1 MKPKRR
7 LNLIIGRKQI
17 AVAGLAVLLGAA
29 VYVNYLYSSPK
40 KVQTAEPRTAE
51 TEAETARYGEI
62 RFVDAKSGGTEVS
75 VGSEPT
81 DEYFAQA
88 RLDKQKS
95 RDESL
100 EVLRSFWYG
109 GDSTGDEL
117 EVIAGDVKAV
127 SGYVETESKIE
138 NLLKAQGFSDALC
151 YLTGST
157 ANVIVRTAGLDTAQA
172 AQIKSTLLGEIAIP
186 AENITIVEIK

>member
-1 MKPKRR
+1 MKLKKR

-17 AVAGLAVLLGAA
+17 IIAGLAVLLGAA
-29 VYVNYLYSSPK
+29 VYVNYLYSASSR
-40 KVQTAEPRTAE
+40 VETSESTE
-51 TEAETARYGEI
+51 TETAKYGEI
-62 RFVDAKSGGTEVS
+62 RFVDAQISDGTDIS
-75 VGSEPT
+75 VASTES

-95 RDESL
+95 RDESI
-100 EVLRSFWYG
+100 EVLQSFYYG
-109 GDSTGDEL
+109 GDSTGEEL
-117 EVIAGDVKAV
+117 AVIAEDVKAV
-127 SGYVETESKIE
+127 SGYVETESKVE
-138 NLLKAQGFSDALC
+138 NLLKAQGFTDALC

-157 ANVIVRTAGLDTAQA
+157 ANVIVKTEGLDTAQA